1 MNSDKCKEWLKEEYI
16 KYSKSNE
23 SHKFKKFLLCIAYYG
38 IKLQLGDNYNID
50 EMILNHFK
58 KFKFRD
64 I

>member
-1 MNSDKCKEWLKEEYI
+1 MICKNFI
-16 KYSKSNE
+16 KSE
-23 SHKFKKFLLCIAYYG
+23 
-38 IKLQLGDNYNID
+38 IKLQLSNNYNID